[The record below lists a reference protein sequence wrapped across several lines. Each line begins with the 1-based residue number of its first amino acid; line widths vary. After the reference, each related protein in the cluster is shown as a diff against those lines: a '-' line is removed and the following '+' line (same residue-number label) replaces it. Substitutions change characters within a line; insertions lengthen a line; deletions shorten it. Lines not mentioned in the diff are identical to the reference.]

1 MKNPEPERLPDQQQ
15 LAHQKAVG
23 FRDLLVAWAENH
35 THDKTAFY
43 PELFRLAA
51 ERIEKDVD
59 AFCDRASAIF
69 DEIDAFG
76 QEPTLD
82 DDWLD
87 ELTGQKDCFYF
98 STDALLSELP
108 PLPGKKRG
116 RKPQPPSEIEVVQAV
131 QRAVEKA
138 EDALAVAHHENPND
152 WIHRIHKA
160 LENNQGTATFAQL
173 QNDTGLS
180 PGALF
185 LGLLLGHENW
195 QMRQTQFY
203 GPVIVVLTQVTQGQ
217 GQ

>member
-35 THDKTAFY
+35 TDDKTAFY

-51 ERIEKDVD
+51 ERIEKDID
-59 AFCDRASAIF
+59 AFCDRAAEIF
-69 DEIDAFG
+69 DEIEAFG

-82 DDWLD
+82 EDWLD
-87 ELTGQKDCFYF
+87 ELTGEKDCFYF
-98 STDALLSELP
+98 STDSLLSELP
-108 PLPGKKRG
+108 PLTGRKRG
-116 RKPQPPSEIEVVQAV
+116 RQPQPFSEIEVVQAV

-138 EDALAVAHHENPND
+138 EDALAVAHHENPAD
-152 WIHRIHKA
+152 WIHRIA
-160 LENNQGTATFAQL
+160 ISLQENHGSATFAHL
-173 QNDTGLS
+173 QDATGLS

-185 LGLLLGHENW
+185 LGLLLGHDNW
-195 QMRQTQFY
+195 QMRQTKFY